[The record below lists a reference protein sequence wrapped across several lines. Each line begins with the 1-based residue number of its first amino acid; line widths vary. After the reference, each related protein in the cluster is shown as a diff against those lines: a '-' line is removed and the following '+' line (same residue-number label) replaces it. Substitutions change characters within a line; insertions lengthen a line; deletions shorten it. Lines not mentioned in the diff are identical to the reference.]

1 VLARAGPTRRSI
13 RYHAWVP
20 DGTRPRNDLGLDPDK
35 PTVALAVSGPC
46 LARIVDVDA
55 DGRPRVVFA
64 GLVGPPP
71 VARILGTVASEQL
84 EAARHEGRPI
94 LIAFLEGRADAPVI
108 VSLASLADLPQA
120 PPSPSEPELDELDE
134 LEVEV
139 DGAAGVGVEGRQLI
153 EAEHELVLRCGA
165 AAITLR
171 ADGTVR
177 VTGRDITS
185 WARRRHRIRGGSV
198 AIN

>member
-1 VLARAGPTRRSI
+1 VLGRSGPQPAGSI
-13 RYHAWVP
+13 GYHARVP
-20 DGTRPRNDLGLDPDK
+20 DGTRPRSDLNVDATTSATP
-35 PTVALAVSGPC
+35 AQPC

-55 DGRPRVVFA
+55 DGHPRVAWA

-71 VARILGTVASEQL
+71 VARTLGSVPPEQL
-84 EAARHEGRPI
+84 EAARVEARPI
-94 LIAFLEGRADAPVI
+94 LLGFLEGRADAPVI
-108 VSLASLADLPQA
+108 MSLSSLADLPQA
-120 PPSPSEPELDELDE
+120 PPSEPELDE

-139 DGAAGVGVEGRQLI
+139 DGATGVDLEGRQVI
-153 EAEHELVLRCGA
+153 EAKGELVLRCGA

>member
-1 VLARAGPTRRSI
+1 VDPTTP
-13 RYHAWVP
+13 ATP
-20 DGTRPRNDLGLDPDK
+20 
-35 PTVALAVSGPC
+35 AQPC
-46 LARIVDVDA
+46 LAQIVAIDA
-55 DGRPRVVFA
+55 DGRPCVAWA

-71 VARILGTVASEQL
+71 VARTLGSVPPELL
-84 EAARHEGRPI
+84 EAARLEARPI
-94 LIAFLEGRADAPVI
+94 LLGFLEGRADAPVI
-108 VSLASLADLPQA
+108 MSLSSLADLPQRA
-120 PPSPSEPELDELDE
+120 SPPPSPSEPELDEL
-134 LEVEV
+134 EVEI
-139 DGAAGVGVEGRQLI
+139 DGEAGVDLEGRQVI
-153 EAEHELVLRCGA
+153 EAKSELVLRCGA

>member
-1 VLARAGPTRRSI
+1 M
-13 RYHAWVP
+13 P
-20 DGTRPRNDLGLDPDK
+20 DGTRPRPDLSADTTV
-35 PTVALAVSGPC
+35 PTTPAQPC
-46 LARIVDVDA
+46 LARIVTIDA
-55 DGRPRVVFA
+55 DGQPRVAFA

-71 VARILGTVASEQL
+71 VARVLGGVPTEQL
-84 EAARHEGRPI
+84 EAARREARPI
-94 LIAFLEGRADAPVI
+94 LLGFLEGRADAPVI

-120 PPSPSEPELDELDE
+120 QPEAELDELQ
-134 LEVEV
+134 VEV
-139 DGAAGVGVEGRQLI
+139 DGATDVAVGGRDVI

-177 VTGRDITS
+177 ITGRDITS

>member
-1 VLARAGPTRRSI
+1 
-13 RYHAWVP
+13 
-20 DGTRPRNDLGLDPDK
+20 
-35 PTVALAVSGPC
+35 VAAAAQPC
-46 LARIVDVDA
+46 LGRIVDVDA

-94 LIAFLEGRADAPVI
+94 LIGFLEGRADAPVI
-108 VSLASLADLPQA
+108 VSLASLADLPQLA
-120 PPSPSEPELDELDE
+120 PPSPPSPSEPELDE

-139 DGAAGVGVEGRQLI
+139 DGAASVGLEGRQLI
-153 EAEHELVLRCGA
+153 EAEQELVLRCGA

>member
-1 VLARAGPTRRSI
+1 
-13 RYHAWVP
+13 VP
-20 DGTRPRNDLGLDPDK
+20 DGTRPRPDLSLDTSEPAT
-35 PTVALAVSGPC
+35 PAQPC
-46 LARIVDVDA
+46 LARIVAIDA
-55 DGRPRVVFA
+55 DGHPRVAFA

-71 VARILGTVASEQL
+71 VARVLGDVPTEQL
-84 EAARHEGRPI
+84 EAARREARPI
-94 LIAFLEGRADAPVI
+94 LLGFLEGRADAPVI

-120 PPSPSEPELDELDE
+120 QPQADEAEPELDELQ
-134 LEVEV
+134 VEV
-139 DGAAGVGVEGRQLI
+139 DGATDVDLGGRDVI
-153 EAEHELVLRCGA
+153 EAKQELVLRCGA

-177 VTGRDITS
+177 ITGRDITS

>member
-1 VLARAGPTRRSI
+1 
-13 RYHAWVP
+13 VP
-20 DGTRPRNDLGLDPDK
+20 DGTRPRPDLSSDATEPAT
-35 PTVALAVSGPC
+35 PAQPC
-46 LARIVDVDA
+46 LARIVAIDA
-55 DGRPRVVFA
+55 DGHPRVAFA
-64 GLVGPPP
+64 GLMGPPP
-71 VARILGTVASEQL
+71 VARVLGSVPPEQL
-84 EAARHEGRPI
+84 EAARREARPI
-94 LIAFLEGRADAPVI
+94 LLGFLEGRADAPVI

-120 PPSPSEPELDELDE
+120 PPESSEAEGE
-134 LEVEV
+134 LEELQVEV
-139 DGAAGVGVEGRQLI
+139 DGATEVVPGDRQVI

-177 VTGRDITS
+177 ITGRDITS

>member
-1 VLARAGPTRRSI
+1 
-13 RYHAWVP
+13 
-20 DGTRPRNDLGLDPDK
+20 
-35 PTVALAVSGPC
+35 VALAAAGPC

-55 DGRPRVVFA
+55 DGRPRVAFA

-108 VSLASLADLPQA
+108 VSLASLADLPQP
-120 PPSPSEPELDELDE
+120 PPSPIEPEPELDE

-139 DGAAGVGVEGRQLI
+139 DGAAGVGVEGRALI

>member
-1 VLARAGPTRRSI
+1 MAQ
-13 RYHAWVP
+13 
-20 DGTRPRNDLGLDPDK
+20 
-35 PTVALAVSGPC
+35 PC

-120 PPSPSEPELDELDE
+120 PPSPSEPELDELE
-134 LEVEV
+134 LEV
-139 DGAAGVGVEGRQLI
+139 DGAVGVDLEGRQVI
-153 EAEHELVLRCGA
+153 EAEHELVLRCGTA
-165 AAITLR
+165 SITLR